1 MLVEPDLVVEVAR
14 ILLGEGRRVAALAR
28 EARQPL
34 LPELRWQQAP
44 PDPEGYAHALY
55 DALRTLDEAQVE
67 VIVVERPPPTE
78 AWLAVADRLQRAAAE
93 RPADGGGHAG
103 GGSRA

>member
-1 MLVEPDLVVEVAR
+1 MSAHPACSLIVTCRNPGAR
-14 ILLGEGRRVAALAR
+14 LGPTLASALEQRRA
-28 EARQPL
+28 
-34 LPELRWQQAP
+34 
-44 PDPEGYAHALY
+44 
-55 DALRTLDEAQVE
+55 TVE